1 VAGDEHGAEDRTEA
15 PTQKRLDQARDA
27 GQLPVSRDLTMLAS
41 LGGAALGIV
50 ELGPAA
56 ARRMAEQCAAF
67 LGVLNQLRIED
78 ATAMGGQVFQVLLS
92 AVMLVC
98 AIAVPAAVCSIL
110 SVLLQTKFYIGGAPI
125 RFQASRISPMAGL
138 ARIFGMPHLLDF
150 LKSCGR
156 LVVLSLLVWSVLGRS
171 MTDAI
176 AATGSDVSQLLAV
189 AGKGVQN
196 LARPLLI
203 VLACLA
209 AADVLLT
216 RYQHTRTMR
225 MTREQ
230 VRLEMREVDGDPF
243 IKAKLRRIR
252 QQRSK
257 RRMMAKVKSA
267 AVVITNP
274 THYAIAL
281 AYERLGNTAP
291 RVVAKGADFMAVR
304 IREEAAAHGVPV
316 VPNAPLARALFQ
328 LELDQEIPAE
338 HYRAVA
344 EVIAFVWKLKA
355 RMVGSGAQP

>member
-1 VAGDEHGAEDRTEA
+1 
-15 PTQKRLDQARDA
+15 
-27 GQLPVSRDLTMLAS
+27 
-41 LGGAALGIV
+41 
-50 ELGPAA
+50 
-56 ARRMAEQCAAF
+56 
-67 LGVLNQLRIED
+67 
-78 ATAMGGQVFQVLLS
+78 
-92 AVMLVC
+92 
-98 AIAVPAAVCSIL
+98 
-110 SVLLQTKFYIGGAPI
+110 
-125 RFQASRISPMAGL
+125 
-138 ARIFGMPHLLDF
+138 
-150 LKSCGR
+150 
-156 LVVLSLLVWSVLGRS
+156 
-171 MTDAI
+171 
-176 AATGSDVSQLLAV
+176 
-189 AGKGVQN
+189 
-196 LARPLLI
+196 
-203 VLACLA
+203 
-209 AADVLLT
+209 
-216 RYQHTRTMR
+216 
-225 MTREQ
+225 
-230 VRLEMREVDGDPF
+230 MREVDGDPF